1 MIVFT
6 AQCFLADICTY
17 HQLAANLA
25 LFIINC
31 GDIANCI

>member
-1 MIVFT
+1 MVVIS
-6 AQCFLADICTY
+6 AQWFLADTCTY